1 MDLLAHLEAY
11 VVITEEGSFS
21 AAADVLHIPQPVLSR
36 RIKILEQHLGGD
48 LFDRS
53 RRQIT
58 STDLG
63 IQLLPHAKDVL
74 SRVDHLHQ
82 MARTALASTAHALG
96 VPPDCD
102 PAALARVIRA
112 GADRGIT
119 IGVHELSA
127 DDRAVGLAD
136 GSLAVALLR
145 VPPEAAAYDVPL
157 GLAAA
162 KPLTGSFGRRSVH
175 LESLRPRRGAGPA
188 AAPAILLTGED
199 GIGFAAERFRK
210 AAARAGLPEGR
221 VRDVASVASAVAETL
236 AGDALLLCAEP
247 LALRYNLAWS
257 ALADPTLHRG
267 YELAVATRRV
277 GNPLVLDWLEPLLA
291 EAIGSQSAAPYAQHD
306 TRHDTSQGARQ
317 GTKPDAKPGTTN
329 RADEPDQRARL
340 AAHG

>member
-36 RIKILEQHLGGD
+36 RIKILERHLGGD

-82 MARTALASTAHALG
+82 MARTTLASTAHALG

-127 DDRAVGLAD
+127 DERAVGLAD

-145 VPPEAAAYDVPL
+145 VPPEAAAYGVPL
-157 GLAAA
+157 GLASAE
-162 KPLTGSFGRRSVH
+162 PLTGSFGRRSVH
-175 LESLRPRRGAGPA
+175 LESLRPRRGYGDRA

-199 GIGFAAERFRK
+199 GISFAAERFRK

-221 VRDVASVASAVAETL
+221 VRDVASVAGAVAETL

-257 ALADPTLHRG
+257 ALADPALHRG
-267 YELAVATRRV
+267 YELAAAIRRV

-291 EAIGSQSAAPYAQHD
+291 EAIGSNRSTAPE
-306 TRHDTSQGARQ
+306 
-317 GTKPDAKPGTTN
+317 AKS
-329 RADEPDQRARL
+329 DQRARL